1 MRQPTY
7 NFSVLGSW
15 LINNFDVRRS
25 MFGVRRSSYL
35 SRSARGGLVGNFIL
49 AVCLAFLLSGRLH
62 AAVRLAAPFR
72 DGVVLQSGKPIAVWG
87 WAEPGEQVKVSF
99 KQCTR
104 TAQADSRGRW
114 LVRLEA
120 VAASDQPARLVVA
133 GKNTVTVDQ
142 VLVGEVWLCSGQSNM
157 NLPLTQAK
165 DAEREIAGANHP
177 LIRYFEVKSAVVGQP
192 LDEAGGT
199 WETCTPAAAGRFTA
213 VGYFFARELQRQL
226 GVPVGIIKSTLGGSP
241 IEGWMSE
248 ETLKGNLAAD
258 HAVKTWA
265 PLSAAFEKRTADYA
279 AQLATWSAREKAAR
293 AAGRDFAEPRPVI
306 VQERSDRNK
315 PSGLYNGFIHP
326 LEPLT
331 LAGFLW
337 YQGESGVGRANEYR
351 VLLQTMIRQWRQDF
365 QQPDLPFLIAQ
376 LPNYA
381 ETNDVTGQSWAWLR
395 EAQAATLSLPRT
407 GMAVTVDVG
416 DPANLHPAN
425 KQDVG
430 LRLALVAL
438 RDVYRKRVESSGP
451 VFAGVKQQGDS
462 LQILFKQADG
472 LFFKGEATNAFVI
485 AGSDR
490 KFIPAEAR
498 IVGQSVVLSAKGIAE
513 PQAVRYNWENNPR
526 RFLYNRAGLPA
537 APFRTDSW

>member
-1 MRQPTY
+1 
-7 NFSVLGSW
+7 
-15 LINNFDVRRS
+15 
-25 MFGVRRSSYL
+25 
-35 SRSARGGLVGNFIL
+35 
-49 AVCLAFLLSGRLH
+49 
-62 AAVRLAAPFR
+62 
-72 DGVVLQSGKPIAVWG
+72 
-87 WAEPGEQVKVSF
+87 
-99 KQCTR
+99 
-104 TAQADSRGRW
+104 
-114 LVRLEA
+114 
-120 VAASDQPARLVVA
+120 
-133 GKNTVTVDQ
+133 
-142 VLVGEVWLCSGQSNM
+142 
-157 NLPLTQAK
+157 
-165 DAEREIAGANHP
+165 
-177 LIRYFEVKSAVVGQP
+177 
-192 LDEAGGT
+192 
-199 WETCTPAAAGRFTA
+199 
-213 VGYFFARELQRQL
+213 
-226 GVPVGIIKSTLGGSP
+226 
-241 IEGWMSE
+241 
-248 ETLKGNLAAD
+248 
-258 HAVKTWA
+258 
-265 PLSAAFEKRTADYA
+265 
-279 AQLATWSAREKAAR
+279 
-293 AAGRDFAEPRPVI
+293 
-306 VQERSDRNK
+306 
-315 PSGLYNGFIHP
+315 